1 MVGTDD
7 GEKNWFVSGNEK
19 NDDPRFKLWR
29 RNDEQLTCGD
39 ELDDTLMAGLVR
51 ILVNAMM
58 ECGGS
63 GE

>member
-7 GEKNWFVSGNEK
+7 GGKNWFGDGNEK
-19 NDDPRFKLWR
+19 KDNPPFILWR
-29 RNDEQLTCGD
+29 RNDEQLTGGD